1 MSERSKLL
9 SRRGKGKQMEKKE
22 VQKFIKNKMKELG
35 FRSRGNGLYK
45 ILDDNYLIGI
55 YMDHHSYCK
64 GYYIEYGV
72 IYLPDDEKMPFRG
85 DFDWSS
91 RFFFTTDPEDD
102 LSKYHFDVDEVDE
115 DSYGK
120 IIEYF
125 EYDVFT
131 LEELDAQLDLN
142 IKKLLPALLDKNFV
156 LEFYKKKLS
165 VFTTLSTKT
174 QIKLIKRGNY
184 NLDIVNKERLKW
196 EMCPLV
202 IE

>member
-1 MSERSKLL
+1 
-9 SRRGKGKQMEKKE
+9 MEKRE

-55 YMDHHSYCK
+55 YMDHHPYCK
-64 GYYIEYGV
+64 GYFIEYGV

-102 LSKYHFDVDEVDE
+102 LSKYHFDVDEADE
-115 DSYGK
+115 NFYKK
-120 IIEYF
+120 IFDYF

>member
-1 MSERSKLL
+1 
-9 SRRGKGKQMEKKE
+9 
-22 VQKFIKNKMKELG
+22 MKELG

-72 IYLPDDEKMPFRG
+72 IYLPNDEKMPFRG

-102 LSKYHFDVDEVDE
+102 LSKYHFDVDEIDE
-115 DSYGK
+115 DSYEN
-120 IIEYF
+120 ITVYF

-156 LEFYKKKLS
+156 LEFYKKELS
-165 VFTTLSTKT
+165 AFTTLSTKA
-174 QIKLIKRGNY
+174 QIKLIKLGNY
-184 NLDIVNKERLKW
+184 NLDIVNKERSRRGLS
-196 EMCPLV
+196 PLV
-202 IE
+202 IEWKIVNWFGSNVV

>member
-1 MSERSKLL
+1 
-9 SRRGKGKQMEKKE
+9 
-22 VQKFIKNKMKELG
+22 
-35 FRSRGNGLYK
+35 
-45 ILDDNYLIGI
+45 
-55 YMDHHSYCK
+55 
-64 GYYIEYGV
+64 
-72 IYLPDDEKMPFRG
+72 
-85 DFDWSS
+85 
-91 RFFFTTDPEDD
+91 
-102 LSKYHFDVDEVDE
+102 
-115 DSYGK
+115 
-120 IIEYF
+120 
-125 EYDVFT
+125 
-131 LEELDAQLDLN
+131 QLDLN

>member
-1 MSERSKLL
+1 
-9 SRRGKGKQMEKKE
+9 MEKKE

-55 YMDHHSYCK
+55 YMDHHPYCK
-64 GYYIEYGV
+64 GYFIDYGA

-91 RFFFTTDPEDD
+91 TFFFTTDPEDN

-156 LEFYKKKLS
+156 LEFYKKELS
-165 VFTTLSTKT
+165 LFTSLISTKT
-174 QIKLIKRGNY
+174 QIKLIKLGNY
-184 NLDIVNKERLKW
+184 NLDIVNNERLRRG
-196 EMCPLV
+196 MCPLV